1 MFVTKKGIPFL
12 RYQVR
17 QFFRNIYHK
26 TKGVLVL
33 LNVGFN
39 KAIKLCLQTIVVRF
53 LISKDKRNSVIQL
66 SNVAVFTR

>member
-39 KAIKLCLQTIVVRF
+39 KALKPGSQVIVVRL
-53 LISKDKRNSVIQL
+53 LISKDKRNSAIQL